1 MATDKKAD
9 KYQRIVVLGLLIIL
23 AIPAIIFSRA
33 DISPHKLIVKDD
45 TVKVGVDSF
54 KVAEIKSVKLL
65 DEINNINRIKGTG
78 TLTYIRGVCKIE
90 GDKQYAS
97 VYIYKNKSP
106 YIKIELED
114 GLLVYN
120 DKNSSDTEKTYEKL
134 CEIVDS
140 MDLI

>member
-1 MATDKKAD
+1 MVADKKVD

-23 AIPAIIFSRA
+23 AIPAIIFSKV

-54 KVAEIKSVKLL
+54 KVADIKSVKLV
-65 DEINNINRIKGTG
+65 DEINNIHRIKGTG
-78 TLTYIRGVCKIE
+78 TLTYIRGVCKID
-90 GDKQYAS
+90 GDNRDAS

-140 MDLI
+140 NK

>member
-1 MATDKKAD
+1 MAIDKKAD
-9 KYQRIVVLGLLIIL
+9 KYQRIVVLVLLIII
-23 AIPAIIFSRA
+23 AIPAIIFSTV

-54 KVAEIKSVKLL
+54 KVADIKSVKLV
-65 DEINNINRIKGTG
+65 DEINNIHRIKGTG
-78 TLTYIRGVCKIE
+78 TLTYIRGVCKID
-90 GDKQYAS
+90 GDKQDAS

-140 MDLI
+140 NK

>member
-1 MATDKKAD
+1 M
-9 KYQRIVVLGLLIIL
+9 
-23 AIPAIIFSRA
+23 
-33 DISPHKLIVKDD
+33 
-45 TVKVGVDSF
+45 
-54 KVAEIKSVKLL
+54 
-65 DEINNINRIKGTG
+65 
-78 TLTYIRGVCKIE
+78 
-90 GDKQYAS
+90 
-97 VYIYKNKSP
+97 YIYKNKSP

>member
-1 MATDKKAD
+1 MVADKKVD

-23 AIPAIIFSRA
+23 AIPAIIFSKV

-54 KVAEIKSVKLL
+54 KVADIKSVKLV
-65 DEINNINRIKGTG
+65 DEINNIHRIKGTG
-78 TLTYIRGVCKIE
+78 TLTYIRGVCKI
-90 GDKQYAS
+90 DRDNRDAS

-140 MDLI
+140 NK

>member
-1 MATDKKAD
+1 MKTDKKVD
-9 KYQRIVVLGLLIIL
+9 KYQRIVVLVLLIII
-23 AIPAIIFSRA
+23 AIPAIIFSKV

-54 KVAEIKSVKLL
+54 KVADIKSVKLV
-65 DEINNINRIKGTG
+65 DEINNIHRIKGTG
-78 TLTYIRGVCKIE
+78 TLTYIRGVCKID
-90 GDKQYAS
+90 GDKQDAS

-140 MDLI
+140 NK

>member
-1 MATDKKAD
+1 MKTDKKVD
-9 KYQRIVVLGLLIIL
+9 KYQRIVVLVLLIII
-23 AIPAIIFSRA
+23 AIPAIIFSKV

-54 KVAEIKSVKLL
+54 KVADIKSVKLV
-65 DEINNINRIKGTG
+65 DEINNIHRIKGTG
-78 TLTYIRGVCKIE
+78 TLTYIRGVCKIDA
-90 GDKQYAS
+90 DKQDAS

-140 MDLI
+140 NK